1 MINFFVETKY
11 EYTTQLVNVLTPL
24 IYEGLNSIYA
34 EALKVSNNADNV
46 LKVFQSFLRRIPKWN
61 TEMIKQE
68 SDRIMNNSKSYA
80 WLPDLVKATLKAN
93 MIVLTY
99 SPNLKNINKIDP
111 NFYKNIQ
118 IEDFIHKVYIEVARE
133 LWNNPYLMYH
143 LYPPIELKR
152 NQRDTIGSIKESIKE
167 AIRKLLPLKQILEI
181 YLGEELEPNQLN
193 DFDKNI
199 SDAEERNIKK
209 LINKELKENL
219 DGPKLDIL
227 KNNIQ
232 LGGYEV
238 KEEDAS
244 KNLNEKIL
252 DIINKDQLS
261 KNNTVDENSE
271 KKVNLTANY
280 HSNDYIN
287 KNEEDTPMTKA
298 TKTLSDGSIESE
310 NGKKGGGYNEVDE
323 KIKKILEKDLGETDL
338 ETSLSYRPETNDKD
352 YQEIFANSL
361 APQPSKNQ
369 SAGGNNSIKD
379 TSKNK
384 RKFFSNYLNI

>member
-1 MINFFVETKY
+1 MINFFVETKQ

-46 LKVFQSFLRRIPKWN
+46 LKVFQSFLRRIPKWSI
-61 TEMIKQE
+61 EMIKQE

-118 IEDFIHKVYIEVARE
+118 IQEFIHKVYIEVARE

-152 NQRDTIGSIKESIKE
+152 NQRDTIGLIKESIKE

-181 YLGEELEPNQLN
+181 YLGEELEPDQLN

-199 SDAEERNIKK
+199 SDAEERNIQK
-209 LINKELKENL
+209 LINKDLKESQ
-219 DGPKLDIL
+219 KKDIQ
-227 KNNIQ
+227 I
-232 LGGYEV
+232 GGYED
-238 KEEDAS
+238 KNDD
-244 KNLNEKIL
+244 KNLNDKIL
-252 DIINKDQLS
+252 EIINKDQLS
-261 KNNTVDENSE
+261 KNSTGLNNKNSENSE
-271 KKVNLTANY
+271 KKPQLTANY
-280 HSNDYIN
+280 HPNNFAD
-287 KNEEDTPMTKA
+287 KNSQDTPMTKA
-298 TKTLSDGSIESE
+298 TKTLSDSSSDSEES
-310 NGKKGGGYNEVDE
+310 KKGGGGGNNVDE

-361 APQPSKNQ
+361 APQPLKNQ
-369 SAGGNNSIKD
+369 SAGGNNSMKD
-379 TSKNK
+379 SSKNK
-384 RKFFSNYLNI
+384 KKFFSNYLNI

>member
-1 MINFFVETKY
+1 
-11 EYTTQLVNVLTPL
+11 
-24 IYEGLNSIYA
+24 
-34 EALKVSNNADNV
+34 V
-46 LKVFQSFLRRIPKWN
+46 LKVFQSFLRRIPKWSI
-61 TEMIKQE
+61 EMIKQE

-118 IEDFIHKVYIEVARE
+118 IQEFIHKVYIEVARE

-143 LYPPIELKR
+143 SYPPIELKR
-152 NQRDTIGSIKESIKE
+152 NQRDTIGLIKESIKE

-181 YLGEELEPNQLN
+181 YLGEELEPDQLN

-199 SDAEERNIKK
+199 SDAEERNIQK
-209 LINKELKENL
+209 LINKDLKESQ
-219 DGPKLDIL
+219 KKDIQ
-227 KNNIQ
+227 I
-232 LGGYEV
+232 GGYED
-238 KEEDAS
+238 KNDD
-244 KNLNEKIL
+244 KNLNDKIL
-252 DIINKDQLS
+252 EIINKDQLS
-261 KNNTVDENSE
+261 KNSTGLNNKNSENSE
-271 KKVNLTANY
+271 KKPQLTANY
-280 HSNDYIN
+280 HPNNFAD
-287 KNEEDTPMTKA
+287 KNSEDTPMTKA
-298 TKTLSDGSIESE
+298 TKTLSDSSSDSVES
-310 NGKKGGGYNEVDE
+310 KKGGGGGNNVDE

-369 SAGGNNSIKD
+369 SAGGNNSMKD
-379 TSKNK
+379 SSKNK
-384 RKFFSNYLNI
+384 KKFFSNYLNI

>member
-1 MINFFVETKY
+1 MINFFVATKY

-24 IYEGLNSIYA
+24 IYEGLNSIYG

-61 TEMIKQE
+61 IEMIKQE

-80 WLPDLVKATLKAN
+80 WLPDLVKATAKAN
-93 MIVLTY
+93 MLVLTY
-99 SPNLKNINKIDP
+99 SPTLKNLTKIDP

-152 NQRDTIGSIKESIKE
+152 NQRDTIVLIKDSIKE

-181 YLGEELEPNQLN
+181 YLGEELEANQLN
-193 DFDKNI
+193 DFEKNI
-199 SDAEERNIKK
+199 SEAEERNIQK
-209 LINKELKENL
+209 LINKDLKENQNL
-219 DGPKLDIL
+219 EVIKKEAQI
-227 KNNIQ
+227 
-232 LGGYEV
+232 GGFQVNSE
-238 KEEDAS
+238 KKD
-244 KNLNEKIL
+244 LNDKIL
-252 DIINKDQLS
+252 DIINQDQIN
-261 KNNTVDENSE
+261 KNTLGNVNSE
-271 KKVNLTANY
+271 KKPQLTANY
-280 HSNDYIN
+280 HDNNYN
-287 KNEEDTPMTKA
+287 KNSEDTPMTKA
-298 TKTLSDGSIESE
+298 TKTLSDSSSDSDK
-310 NGKKGGGYNEVDE
+310 NKKGGGTDVDE

>member
-24 IYEGLNSIYA
+24 IYEGLNSIYG

-61 TEMIKQE
+61 IEMIKQE

-93 MIVLTY
+93 MLVLTY
-99 SPNLKNINKIDP
+99 SPNLKNVTKIDP

-152 NQRDTIGSIKESIKE
+152 NQRDTIGLIKDSIKE

-193 DFDKNI
+193 DFEKNI
-199 SDAEERNIKK
+199 SEAEERNIQK
-209 LINKELKENL
+209 LINKDLKENQTL
-219 DGPKLDIL
+219 EVPKT
-227 KNNIQ
+227 NFQ
-232 LGGYEV
+232 LGGNQE
-238 KEEDAS
+238 KSEHKD
-244 KNLNEKIL
+244 LNDKIL
-252 DIINKDQLS
+252 DIINKDQLN
-261 KNNTVDENSE
+261 KNTTGNVNSE
-271 KKVNLTANY
+271 NKPQLTANY
-280 HSNDYIN
+280 HPNDYNN
-287 KNEEDTPMTKA
+287 KNSEDTPMTKA
-298 TKTLSDGSIESE
+298 TKTLSDSSSDSDKT
-310 NGKKGGGYNEVDE
+310 KKGGGTDVDE

>member
-24 IYEGLNSIYA
+24 IYEGLNSVYG

-93 MIVLTY
+93 MLVLTY
-99 SPNLKNINKIDP
+99 SPNLKNLTKIDP

-152 NQRDTIGSIKESIKE
+152 NQRDTINLIKESIKE

-181 YLGEELEPNQLN
+181 YLGEELEPNQIN
-193 DFDKNI
+193 DFEKNI
-199 SDAEERNIKK
+199 SEAEERNIQK
-209 LINKELKENL
+209 LINKDLKETQNL
-219 DGPKLDIL
+219 DVMKKDAQI
-227 KNNIQ
+227 
-232 LGGYEV
+232 GGFQE
-238 KEEDAS
+238 KSDN
-244 KNLNEKIL
+244 KDLNEKIL
-252 DIINKDQLS
+252 DIINKDQMN
-261 KNNTVDENSE
+261 KNIADNVNSE
-271 KKVNLTANY
+271 KKPQLTANY
-280 HSNDYIN
+280 HPSDYN
-287 KNEEDTPMTKA
+287 KNSEDTPMTKA
-298 TKTLSDGSIESE
+298 TKTLSDTSSDKS
-310 NGKKGGGYNEVDE
+310 KKGGGNDVDD

-369 SAGGNNSIKD
+369 SAGNNSIKD

>member
-1 MINFFVETKY
+1 MINFFVETKQ

-46 LKVFQSFLRRIPKWN
+46 LKVFQSFLRRIPKWSI
-61 TEMIKQE
+61 EMIKQE

-118 IEDFIHKVYIEVARE
+118 IQEFIHKVYIEVARE

-152 NQRDTIGSIKESIKE
+152 NQRDTIGLIKESIKE

-181 YLGEELEPNQLN
+181 YLGEELEPDQLN

-199 SDAEERNIKK
+199 SDAEERNIQK
-209 LINKELKENL
+209 LINKDLKESQ
-219 DGPKLDIL
+219 KKDIQ
-227 KNNIQ
+227 I
-232 LGGYEV
+232 GGYED
-238 KEEDAS
+238 KNDD
-244 KNLNEKIL
+244 KNLNDKIL
-252 DIINKDQLS
+252 EIINKDQLS
-261 KNNTVDENSE
+261 KNSTGLNNKNSENSE
-271 KKVNLTANY
+271 KKPQLTANY
-280 HSNDYIN
+280 HPNNFAD
-287 KNEEDTPMTKA
+287 KNSQDTPMTKA
-298 TKTLSDGSIESE
+298 TKTLSDSSSDSEES
-310 NGKKGGGYNEVDE
+310 KKGGGGNNVDE

-361 APQPSKNQ
+361 APQPLKNQ
-369 SAGGNNSIKD
+369 SAGGNNSMKD
-379 TSKNK
+379 SSKNK
-384 RKFFSNYLNI
+384 KKFFSNYLNI

>member
-1 MINFFVETKY
+1 MINFFVETKQ
-11 EYTTQLVNVLTPL
+11 EYTTQLVNVLTPI

-46 LKVFQSFLRRIPKWN
+46 LKVFQSFLRRIPKWSI
-61 TEMIKQE
+61 EMIKQE

-118 IEDFIHKVYIEVARE
+118 IQEFIHKVYIEVARE

-152 NQRDTIGSIKESIKE
+152 NQRDTIGLIKESIKE

-181 YLGEELEPNQLN
+181 YLGEELEPDQLN

-199 SDAEERNIKK
+199 SDAEERNIQK
-209 LINKELKENL
+209 LINKDLKESQ
-219 DGPKLDIL
+219 KKDIQ
-227 KNNIQ
+227 I
-232 LGGYEV
+232 GGYED
-238 KEEDAS
+238 KNDD
-244 KNLNEKIL
+244 KNLNDKIL
-252 DIINKDQLS
+252 EIINKDQLS
-261 KNNTVDENSE
+261 KNSTGLNNKNSENSE
-271 KKVNLTANY
+271 KKPQLTANY
-280 HSNDYIN
+280 HSNNFAD
-287 KNEEDTPMTKA
+287 KNSQDTPMTKA
-298 TKTLSDGSIESE
+298 TKTLSDSSSDSEES
-310 NGKKGGGYNEVDE
+310 KKGGGGNNVDE

-361 APQPSKNQ
+361 APQPLKNQ
-369 SAGGNNSIKD
+369 SAGGNNSMKD
-379 TSKNK
+379 SSKNK
-384 RKFFSNYLNI
+384 KKFFSNYLNI

>member
-24 IYEGLNSIYA
+24 IYEGLNSIYG

-61 TEMIKQE
+61 IEMIKQE

-93 MIVLTY
+93 MLVLTY
-99 SPNLKNINKIDP
+99 SPNLKNVTKIDP

-152 NQRDTIGSIKESIKE
+152 NQRDTIGLIKDSIKE

-193 DFDKNI
+193 DFEKNI
-199 SDAEERNIKK
+199 SEAEERNIQK
-209 LINKELKENL
+209 LINKDLKENQTL
-219 DGPKLDIL
+219 EVPKT
-227 KNNIQ
+227 NFQ
-232 LGGYEV
+232 LGGNQE
-238 KEEDAS
+238 KSEHKD
-244 KNLNEKIL
+244 LNDKIL
-252 DIINKDQLS
+252 DIINKDQLN
-261 KNNTVDENSE
+261 KNTTGNVNSE
-271 KKVNLTANY
+271 KQPQLTANY
-280 HSNDYIN
+280 HPNDYNN
-287 KNEEDTPMTKA
+287 KNSEDTPMTKA
-298 TKTLSDGSIESE
+298 TKTLSDSSSDSDKT
-310 NGKKGGGYNEVDE
+310 KKVGGTDVDE

-361 APQPSKNQ
+361 APQPLKNQ